1 MKATRIDEDT
11 WEVLSDS
18 GNTYKVTNNSCT
30 CPAFYIRN
38 RGKGSCKH
46 MLFVQGINSTSDKE
60 STKDLLEFIRQ
71 KPVTDSDIEK
81 KFCVGVDEK
90 LSILEKRGDIIR
102 DKKTDTYMEM

>member
-1 MKATRIDEDT
+1 MQATKVDDDT

-18 GNTYKVTNNSCT
+18 GKTYKVTSNSCT
-30 CPAFYIRN
+30 CPAFYIRQ

-46 MLFVQGINSTSDKE
+46 MLFLQSINANTDKE

-71 KPVTDSDIEK
+71 QPVTYSDIEK
-81 KFCVGVDEK
+81 KFGVGVDEK

-102 DKKTDTYMEM
+102 DKKTDTYTEM